1 MVAYNELSTTVN
13 LIIIRLKNYKTSAD
27 IRHHA
32 IQSLVSTSIS
42 PISLIMKSYVNLMAE
57 HNLNTVK

>member
-13 LIIIRLKNYKTSAD
+13 LIIIRLKNYETSAD

-32 IQSLVSTSIS
+32 IQSLVSTS
-42 PISLIMKSYVNLMAE
+42 ISLIMKSYVNLMAE